1 MNYAQAVRKQVGKET
16 KQVAGDLGWSR
27 EKVYKLIDGT
37 YPNHPVEQTGDLAA
51 VNENHDVA
59 KYIATRSGGHFIPA
73 YDPQGTDPNKILPIL
88 STKIAKVFE
97 VLGVSL
103 LDGVMDA
110 QEIDEFLEAIDNLV
124 GPAVGFAEQAR
135 KELKG

>member
-1 MNYAQAVRKQVGKET
+1 MNYAQAVKKQIGKEV
-16 KQVAGDLGWSR
+16 KQVAYDLDYSR
-27 EKVYKLIDGT
+27 EQVYKLIADT
-37 YPNHPVEQTGDLAA
+37 YSSHPVKKTGDLAA
-51 VNENHDVA
+51 STESHAVA
-59 KYIATRSGGHFIPA
+59 KYIATRSGGHFIPSF
-73 YDPQGTDPNKILPIL
+73 DPQGTDPNKILPIL

-135 KELKG
+135 KVLIK